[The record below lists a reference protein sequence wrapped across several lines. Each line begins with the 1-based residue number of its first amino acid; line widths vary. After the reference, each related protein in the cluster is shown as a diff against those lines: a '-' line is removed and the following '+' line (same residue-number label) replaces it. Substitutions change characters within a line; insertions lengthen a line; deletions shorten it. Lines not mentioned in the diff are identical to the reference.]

1 MPIDRWV
8 DKEAVVHV
16 YNGILLSHK
25 REHIWVSS
33 NEVNEPRAFYTE
45 WSKSERKNKYSIL
58 MHKYEIKKNG
68 LWTYLQGSNRD
79 TENRLVD
86 TAGEEE
92 GGTNSE
98 SSIETYISPYVKEID
113 WEFVI

>member
-1 MPIDRWV
+1 MI
-8 DKEAVVHV
+8 HI
-16 YNGILLSHK
+16 YNRILFSHK
-25 REHIWVSS
+25 KEWTWIGFI
-33 NEVNEPRAFYTE
+33 EVDEPRAFYTE